1 MPFSHKT
8 FTAGKNNHESGV
20 AMTQTSPLIWDQLL
34 TDHGGQLWTSKK
46 KKSDY
51 ILFIFESTMM
61 CIATKFKLFYSRAG
75 GVSLFNRT
83 CMLELMFQNS
93 CFQSWE
99 GLEMTLLQMDSL
111 LACLLISTL
120 TLSLTRRC
128 TLVYVSSFSLHRSP
142 CASFSL
148 FLFSF
153 ISECI
158 NPDERCVGE
167 NFPLCSDP
175 LICCTWLP

>member
-51 ILFIFESTMM
+51 ILFIFEPTMV

-83 CMLELMFQNS
+83 CMLEHMFQNS
-93 CFQSWE
+93 C
-99 GLEMTLLQMDSL
+99 
-111 LACLLISTL
+111 LAEKGWKWHFYRWILFWLAFSFP
-120 TLSLTRRC
+120 LSLFLWRADAHLFTF
-128 TLVYVSSFSLHRSP
+128 LLSLCIVLHVPHS
-142 CASFSL
+142 
-148 FLFSF
+148 LFSF

>member
-1 MPFSHKT
+1 M
-8 FTAGKNNHESGV
+8 
-20 AMTQTSPLIWDQLL
+20 
-34 TDHGGQLWTSKK
+34 
-46 KKSDY
+46 SDY
-51 ILFIFESTMM
+51 ISFLFESPIV
-61 CIATKFKLFYSRAG
+61 CIAKKFSIHLEWFYSHAV
-75 GVSLFNRT
+75 GVSLLNST
-83 CMLELMFQNS
+83 WMLEHMFQNS

-99 GLEMTLLQMDSL
+99 GLEVTLLQMDSL
-111 LACLLISTL
+111 LACLSLFPTL
-120 TLSLTRRC
+120 TLSLTHRCMCRC

-142 CASFSL
+142 SASFSL